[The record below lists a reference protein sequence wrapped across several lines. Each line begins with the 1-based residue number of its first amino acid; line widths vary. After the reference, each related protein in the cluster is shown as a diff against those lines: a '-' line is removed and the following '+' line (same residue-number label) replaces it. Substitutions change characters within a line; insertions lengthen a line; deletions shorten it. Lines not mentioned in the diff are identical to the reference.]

1 MSRVLRTLLRLVVG
15 WGVVQAIWVAIQLLN
30 SNVYRSLNAPVNQA
44 PKGRWAEQATETD
57 QWTRI
62 SKIEDGIEWIS
73 YMPKQRKHATPI
85 LMQHGM
91 WHGAWCWQTWQE
103 LLATWGW
110 ESHAISLPGHGA
122 SPEQRPIRACT
133 LDYYLAFI
141 RDAVEKLPT
150 KPILMGHSM
159 GGALAQW
166 YLRYVG
172 DLPAVVLVA
181 PWALAGGFP
190 DSALAFVQ
198 TDPVGILLTM
208 LTYKAE
214 YVRNPQAAARVL
226 LGPGAMITP
235 QDLHARLGPE
245 SALVMIQHA
254 LPWQIPPTLNTPML
268 YLGGEIDAVIPE
280 HAGRRAAAAYNADYV
295 MVEQAAHNLMMEH
308 NYRETAE
315 TICRWLEQQLL
326 Q

>member
-1 MSRVLRTLLRLVVG
+1 MSRIWRTVLRLIVW
-15 WGVVQAIWVAIQLLN
+15 WGVVQSVWVAVQLLR
-30 SNVYRSLNAPVNQA
+30 SNVYRSLSVPVNQA
-44 PKGRWAEQATETD
+44 PKGRSAEEHSETE

-62 SKIEDGIEWIS
+62 RKIENGIEWIS
-73 YMPKQRKHATPI
+73 YIPKQRKHETPI

-110 ESHAISLPGHGA
+110 ESHAISLPGHGE
-122 SPEQRPIRACT
+122 SPEQRPIRSCT

-141 RDAVEKLPT
+141 RDAVDELPT

-172 DLPAVVLVA
+172 NLPAVVLVA
-181 PWALAGGFP
+181 PWALAGGFL
-190 DSALAFVQ
+190 DSALAISLN
-198 TDPVGILLTM
+198 DPVGVLMTI
-208 LTYKAE
+208 LTYKAD
-214 YVRNPQAAARVL
+214 YVRNPQAAARAL
-226 LGPGAMITP
+226 LGPGAIITP
-235 QDLHARLGPE
+235 EELHARLGPE
-245 SALVMIQHA
+245 SALVMMQHV
-254 LPWQIPPTLNTPML
+254 LPWTIPANLSTPIL

-280 HAGRRAAAAYNADYV
+280 RAGRRAAAAYNADYV

-315 TICRWLEQQLL
+315 TICAWLEQQLK
-326 Q
+326 